1 MVDITSRKNEKA
13 VHMKKLGSSKEYRR
27 ISREFLCDG
36 IKLLEEAIKS
46 GADIRQVFLCGDI
59 QIEIPK
65 GVKVFSV
72 TREVIEAVSPLK
84 TPQPVVFSVGM
95 AQKDLQGDIKK
106 SIILENIQDPGNV
119 GTVIRTANAFGIKD
133 VILTGACA
141 DPWSPKAV
149 RATMGA
155 AFRQRIREMTLDE
168 IACAGKE
175 VPIYGA
181 ALSQK
186 ARDVREIDLSE
197 CAVAIGSEGRG
208 LTRELLSICSGEL
221 IIPMRPECESLNA
234 AAAASI
240 IMWKMAGENL

>member
-1 MVDITSRKNEKA
+1 MDITSRKNEKA
-13 VHMKKLGSSKEYRR
+13 VHMKKLGVSKEYRR
-27 ISREFLCDG
+27 ISGEFLCDG
-36 IKLLEEAIKS
+36 VKLLEEAVKS

-59 QIEIPK
+59 QVEIPESAR
-65 GVKVFSV
+65 VFTV
-72 TREVIEAVSPLK
+72 TKEVLEAVSPLK

-95 AQKDLQGDIKK
+95 ARENLSGDIKN
-106 SIILENIQDPGNV
+106 SIILENMQDPGNV
-119 GTVIRTANAFGIKD
+119 GTVIRTANAFHIKD

-155 AFRQRIREMTLDE
+155 VFRQRIREMTLE
-168 IACAGKE
+168 ELESAGRE

-181 ALSQK
+181 ALSRN
-186 ARDVREIDLSE
+186 ARDIRDVELGG

-221 IIPMRPECESLNA
+221 IIPMSPGCESLNA

-240 IMWKMAGENL
+240 IMWEMTGKQL